1 MADAVIS
8 LAVERS
14 RVDGYELLAVEG
26 ELDIATAPRMIAA
39 LNEAFAELAP
49 PLVVDLSSVDFMDST
64 GLALLMNA
72 HRRVRRRGQGFA
84 IVCPAA
90 RSPACSRSR
99 TWSRASTC
107 SPTGPARSAPPPSP
121 HGLDPNRVAADTCG
135 VWKLRLPPPARFPFP
150 A

>member
-1 MADAVIS
+1 VIP

-39 LNEAFAELAP
+39 LNEAFADLEL

-72 HRRVRRRGQGFA
+72 HRRVKRHGQGFA
-84 IVCPAA
+84 IVCPGG
-90 RSPACSRSR
+90 PISRVFEIADMVDSLHVCPD
-99 TWSRASTC
+99 RASAQRAATQ
-107 SPTGPARSAPPPSP
+107 PARA
-121 HGLDPNRVAADTCG
+121 
-135 VWKLRLPPPARFPFP
+135 
-150 A
+150 